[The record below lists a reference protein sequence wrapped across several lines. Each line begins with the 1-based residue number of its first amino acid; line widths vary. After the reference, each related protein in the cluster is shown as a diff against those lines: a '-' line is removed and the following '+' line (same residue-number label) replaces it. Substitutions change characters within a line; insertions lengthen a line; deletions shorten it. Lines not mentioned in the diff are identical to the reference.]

1 MPNADSQHLQVVQGL
16 IEKTASWI
24 LRNRPHPPDPVAEVA
39 RYVEPV
45 GRLLDAYPVF
55 GPDGAP
61 TPHLLLLGESLGL
74 ADISAERGLPIVR
87 VAEAYLDMGREIDML
102 WALDEFERC
111 TTADHWE
118 SMATGAASDE
128 PAAKLRNLVVN
139 TVLAQLDSTA
149 WVAEVVGRWQDRH
162 RSPLSRLRRLVA
174 ETRTGGVIDLAR
186 SCTINA
192 ELGRISATDIDHRG
206 QPVAT

>member
-1 MPNADSQHLQVVQGL
+1 
-16 IEKTASWI
+16 
-24 LRNRPHPPDPVAEVA
+24 
-39 RYVEPV
+39 
-45 GRLLDAYPVF
+45 
-55 GPDGAP
+55 
-61 TPHLLLLGESLGL
+61 LLGESLGL

-149 WVAEVVGRWQDRH
+149 SVAEVV
-162 RSPLSRLRRLVA
+162 SRGKIGT
-174 ETRTGGVIDLAR
+174 EAR
-186 SCTINA
+186 
-192 ELGRISATDIDHRG
+192 
-206 QPVAT
+206 

>member
-1 MPNADSQHLQVVQGL
+1 V
-16 IEKTASWI
+16 
-24 LRNRPHPPDPVAEVA
+24 
-39 RYVEPV
+39 
-45 GRLLDAYPVF
+45 
-55 GPDGAP
+55 
-61 TPHLLLLGESLGL
+61 
-74 ADISAERGLPIVR
+74 
-87 VAEAYLDMGREIDML
+87 
-102 WALDEFERC
+102 ALDEFERC

-139 TVLAQLDSTA
+139 TVLAQLDSTPS
-149 WVAEVVGRWQDRH
+149 VAEVVSRWQDRH
-162 RSPLSRLRRLVA
+162 RSMLSRLRRLVA

>member
-102 WALDEFERC
+102 WHSMSSSAAQRPTTGNRWPPERRPTSRPPNC
-111 TTADHWE
+111 AIWWSIPFWHSWI
-118 SMATGAASDE
+118 
-128 PAAKLRNLVVN
+128 R
-139 TVLAQLDSTA
+139 
-149 WVAEVVGRWQDRH
+149 RH
-162 RSPLSRLRRLVA
+162 RLPRLSVA
-174 ETRTGGVIDLAR
+174 GKIGTEA
-186 SCTINA
+186 C
-192 ELGRISATDIDHRG
+192 
-206 QPVAT
+206 